1 MARRQTRFSLQDLVD
16 DPRLKDESPTLWG
29 DEFGE
34 VARGLLSSAVKCFAS
49 IGFNATTTRDISA
62 GVGLSPAAMY
72 VHFSSKELVLA
83 EIARIGHERALAII
97 EGPEIEQAGDS
108 TERLRRIVSRFV
120 AWHARHHACGRVC
133 QYELSALSAEHYE
146 AVMELRRAINRVF
159 RDAVNGGVADGSFA
173 DVDVDRVVRG
183 MLSLGIDLV
192 RWYRLDGPDSPEQ
205 IGEFYADLA
214 LSMVAPGSP
223 VAHHA

>member
-1 MARRQTRFSLQDLVD
+1 MARRQTRFSAQDMVD
-16 DPRLKDESPTLWG
+16 DPRLKDESPSLWG
-29 DEFGE
+29 DDYGG
-34 VARGLLSSAVKCFAS
+34 VAAGLLSSAVTCFAG

-72 VHFSSKELVLA
+72 VHFASKELVLF
-83 EIARIGHERALAII
+83 EIARIGHERALAFI
-97 EGPEIEQAGDS
+97 ESPEVEQAADS
-108 TERLRRIVSRFV
+108 TARLRTIVARFV

-146 AVMELRRAINRVF
+146 AVTELRRAINGVF
-159 RDAVNGGVADGSFA
+159 RDAVRRGVQDGSFA

-214 LSMVAPGSP
+214 LSMVARGSA
-223 VAHHA
+223 VTSA